1 MTLTLT
7 DIFIMLAIGLVT
19 GTVGGL
25 VGLGGSI
32 VMIPAMTWLFHG
44 RAWDNQHLYQAAAM
58 VMNVAVAV
66 PATLRHRRAGAI
78 RGDLFKLMLLPT
90 AIAMI
95 AGVVVSNMFEARR
108 LELAFAIFLLYVSAI
123 TIIDMIRRRPD
134 AAPQG
139 AIVTP
144 WRAAGVGGAMG
155 FVGGL
160 LGVGGGTIAV
170 PLARLLCKLPLR
182 QAIAASSAVM
192 GLTSLVGSGVKL
204 ATLAAHAQSWREALV
219 LSLVLSPTVVVGG
232 YLGASLTHRL
242 PLGVV
247 RAALVAFLLL
257 AAAKMSG
264 LM

>member
-1 MTLTLT
+1 MTLTIN
-7 DIFIMLAIGLVT
+7 DIAIMLGIGLVT
-19 GTVGGL
+19 GVVGGL

-44 RAWDNQHLYQAAAM
+44 RSWDNQHLYQAAAM

-78 RGDLFKLMLLPT
+78 RGDLFRMMLLPT
-90 AIAMI
+90 TIAMI
-95 AGVVVSNMFEARR
+95 AGVIVSNMFDGHR
-108 LELAFAIFLLYVSAI
+108 LEFIFAAFLLYVSTV
-123 TIIDMIRRRPD
+123 TIVDMIRRRPD
-134 AAPQG
+134 APADK

-170 PLARLLCKLPLR
+170 PLARMLCRLPLR

-192 GLTSLVGSGVKL
+192 GLTSLIGAALKL
-204 ATLAAHAQSWREALV
+204 GTLSSHAQSWREALV
-219 LSLVLSPTVVVGG
+219 LSLVLSPTVVAGG

-247 RAALVAFLLL
+247 RGALVAFLLL

-264 LM
+264 LL